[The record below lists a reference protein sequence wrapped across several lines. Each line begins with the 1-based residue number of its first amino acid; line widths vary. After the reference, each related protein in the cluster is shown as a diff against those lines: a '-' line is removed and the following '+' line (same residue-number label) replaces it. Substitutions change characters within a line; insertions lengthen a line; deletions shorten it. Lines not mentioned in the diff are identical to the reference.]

1 MAVSYRCA
9 DYPGMEACSG
19 LVVADTDDELWQL
32 IELHA
37 RVAHDEDPAQW
48 STEDRQ
54 VVADLITPA
63 S

>member
-1 MAVSYRCA
+1 
-9 DYPGMEACSG
+9 MEACSG

-48 STEDRQ
+48 STEGRQ

>member
-1 MAVSYRCA
+1 
-9 DYPGMEACSG
+9 MEACSG